1 MGEDMKRLLLTVSF
15 FLLTCSVNS
24 FAEDRFKLE
33 GYNDITDNIK
43 SYQITKAD
51 ITILGVE
58 VYKNG
63 CYSFKHCYKPMILN
77 PDTANSFAIDFS
89 GSSNWHNEKR
99 REYFEN
105 DFNIS
110 VSFDLQLWPATDGR
124 IYGAKFIPTKVSNS
138 KTTFKGKLIQY
149 NYPTNSA
156 YGDYITRKEIPE
168 STVGPYE
175 MKEVDYKKGF
185 EAKCD
190 SSAKYHDIPLS
201 LKPYAQN
208 IISLENRYLSEKSMY
223 FPCVIVDEDGNK
235 TDQTTGNESINY
247 SIYAIVNS
255 LTFTDGTTKTFNTE
269 KIDEKSWV
277 EQNNKYGKKIPWE
290 GKGTIDSPF
299 LIKNLN
305 DLIALN
311 TDYNYIDGGYYFKQ
325 EADITISNNEFWG
338 KPQEKLLLYY
348 YEKPFVGCYNG
359 NGKSITG
366 LKIVTSD
373 KELTTVPQC
382 PYNDFHG
389 LFHRVRNAEI
399 KNLTVNCEIDI
410 GENNKAGALAGE
422 AINAT
427 FTNIIVNTNVKGKE
441 SIGGLIGEG
450 TNISFSGITVNSNNI
465 SGKKFVGGIL
475 GKGERVFA
483 DNLTLKNSTVN
494 GEELVGGAFGIM
506 ENNCKVSNVNA
517 DVNVT
522 AKKVCG
528 GVIGSIKEYSSA
540 NNIRVSGKVTSDSY
554 AGGIFGLIFGNK
566 KKEDKQDLYYGFLS
580 KADVTSPKGMAGG
593 IVCEISENAFLSD
606 CINYGTIMGMN
617 IGGIA
622 SSIGIFDKYAV
633 WKTTT
638 VTRCENHGQ
647 LKSTEEIKAYK
658 CGGIAANLRMENTIK
673 DCYNDANIEAK
684 QECGGI
690 VGYNDRGYIENCY
703 AIGEFKTEYYDSK
716 VGGISGMFFS
726 PTGPTKSN
734 LHSTIKNCF
743 ITNDTK
749 FSFKGK
755 PSDKKNGTNKCC
767 SEEPTYKESYSNLQK
782 FNSASD
788 IKLDASWNPEVW
800 EIKTGAYPKLK
811 MASKVSNNSASNNQ
825 PKVETPKEEKPAV
838 KESVPESKSVETK
851 PVEQKPAEVKT
862 ADEKP
867 AEQPAKAEAPVVKT
881 SEQPG
886 KVDASVVKPVEVKPA
901 EGKAVEEKI
910 PEKVETKIESVTKPS
925 VDTKEYKPVELKPF
939 QTHPKV
945 VVPEELELEP

>member
-1 MGEDMKRLLLTVSF
+1 MKKLIFGLI
-15 FLLTCSVNS
+15 FLFGISPIC

-58 VYKNG
+58 FYKNG

-77 PDTANSFAIDFS
+77 PDTANSFAIVFS
-89 GSSNWHNEKR
+89 GSSNWHNDTR

-105 DFNIS
+105 EFNIS

-124 IYGAKFIPTKVSNS
+124 IYGAKFIPTKISNS
-138 KTTFKGKLIQY
+138 KTTFQGKLIQY

-190 SSAKYHDIPLS
+190 SSAKYHDIPMV

-208 IISLENRYLSEKSMY
+208 IISLEDRYLSEKSMY
-223 FPCVIVDEDGNK
+223 FPCIIVDEDGNK
-235 TDQTTGNESINY
+235 TNQSTSQESIDY
-247 SIYAIVNS
+247 TIYAVVNS

-277 EQNNKYGKKIPWE
+277 EQNNKYEKKMPWE
-290 GKGTIDSPF
+290 GKGTSDSPF
-299 LIKNLN
+299 LIKDLN

-311 TDYNYIDGGYYFKQ
+311 TEYKYLDGGYYFKQ
-325 EADITISNNEFWG
+325 EADISISNNEFWG
-338 KPQEKLLLYY
+338 KPQDNLLLYY
-348 YEKPFVGCYNG
+348 YEKPFIGHYDG

-373 KELTTVPQC
+373 KELTTVPKC

-410 GENNKAGALAGE
+410 GENDKAGALAGE

-427 FTNIIVNTNVKGKE
+427 FTNIILDSKVKGKE

-450 TNISFSGITVNSNNI
+450 TNLSFKDIVVNLNNVT
-465 SGKKFVGGIL
+465 GKKFVGGIL
-475 GKGERVFA
+475 GKGERISA
-483 DNLTLKNSTVN
+483 DNLTLKDSSVN
-494 GEELVGGAFGIM
+494 GEELVGGAFGNL
-506 ENNCKVSNVNA
+506 EQYCKISNVKA

-540 NNIRVSGKVTSDSY
+540 NNISVSGKVTSDSY
-554 AGGIFGLIFGNK
+554 AGGIFGLIYGNK
-566 KKEDKQDLYYGFLS
+566 KKEDKQDIYTDFVS
-580 KADVTSPKGMAGG
+580 KAEVTSKGNAGG
-593 IVCEISENAFLSD
+593 IVSEISENASLSD
-606 CINYGTIMGMN
+606 CVNFGTVVGIN

-622 SSIGIFDKYAV
+622 SSIGVFDRNAV
-633 WKTTT
+633 WKVTT
-638 VTRCENHGQ
+638 VERCENHGQ
-647 LKSTEEIKAYK
+647 LKSTNEIKAYK
-658 CGGIAANLRMENTIK
+658 SGGIAANLRMENTIK

-726 PTGPTKSN
+726 PIGPTKSN

-755 PSDKKNGTNKCC
+755 PSESKNSTLKCC
-767 SEEPTYKESYSNLQK
+767 SEEPTYKESYSNLQR
-782 FNSASD
+782 FNSVSD

-800 EIKTGAYPKLK
+800 EIKSGAYPKLK

-851 PVEQKPAEVKT
+851 PVEQKPAEVKP
-862 ADEKP
+862 ADEKPAEQP